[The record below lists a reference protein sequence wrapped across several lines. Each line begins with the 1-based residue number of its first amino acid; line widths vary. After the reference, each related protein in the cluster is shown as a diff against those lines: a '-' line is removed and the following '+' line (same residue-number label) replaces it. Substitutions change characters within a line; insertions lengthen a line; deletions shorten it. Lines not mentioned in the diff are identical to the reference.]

1 MPGHKSDAAAILLR
15 EYAKTIMLDLMNPVG
30 AIWRRFGTPGQ
41 AGLPA
46 IEASKIGT
54 RLEIHRHGTAHTE
67 FSAKQ
72 FFADPPPSSTELLR
86 RAAETDP
93 EVASL
98 LSVHPRNVDDA
109 ILLVHPLG

>member
-1 MPGHKSDAAAILLR
+1 
-15 EYAKTIMLDLMNPVG
+15 MLNLMNPVG
-30 AIWRRFGTPGQ
+30 AIWRRFSRPGQ

-46 IEASKIGT
+46 SEASKIGT
-54 RLEIHRHGTAHTE
+54 QLQIHRHGTTHTE

-72 FFADPPPSSTELLR
+72 FFADFPSASTELLR

-93 EVASL
+93 ETASP

-109 ILLVHPLG
+109 ILLVRLLG

>member
-15 EYAKTIMLDLMNPVG
+15 KHAKTIMLNLMNPVG
-30 AIWRRFGTPGQ
+30 AIWRRFDRPGQ

-46 IEASKIGT
+46 SEASKIGT
-54 RLEIHRHGTAHTE
+54 QLQIHRHGTTHTE

-72 FFADPPPSSTELLR
+72 FFADFPSASTELLR

-93 EVASL
+93 ETASP

-109 ILLVHPLG
+109 ILSVHPLG